1 MVVLLNNVQARP
13 MVLDRPPIP
22 GPQRG
27 HLSIVHGT
35 NPDPRTPGGS
45 PIDSHGTAP
54 RPPDPG
60 GVTCR

>member
-1 MVVLLNNVQARP
+1 MVVLLNNVQARL

-35 NPDPRTPGGS
+35 
-45 PIDSHGTAP
+45 AP
-54 RPPDPG
+54 RPPDPS